1 MMKSK
6 VNLIH
11 EAQATIDD
19 GELLRRAARGDET
32 AFRQLYETHRTGLFR
47 FAYRLMGSIE
57 AAEDIVQECFLSL
70 IRQPQGFDA
79 TRGNLKMYLYGIAR
93 HAAFKIMRRNGI
105 ETGLNDT
112 DDETMFPTMTATT
125 NASPLL
131 NLIDEELAS
140 VVRCAVEELPPLQR
154 EAIILFEFEEL
165 SLGEIASISNATIGT
180 VKARLHRA
188 RHALR
193 THLADYQGEVANDR
207 EATRGEMMSVEH

>member
-47 FAYRLMGSIE
+47 FAYRLLGSIE
-57 AAEDIVQECFLSL
+57 AAEDIVQECFLTL

-93 HAAFKIMRRNGI
+93 HAAFKIMRRKGI
-105 ETGLNDT
+105 EIGLDGT
-112 DDETMFPTMTATT
+112 DDAAMFPAMTTT
-125 NASPLL
+125 HANPLVT
-131 NLIDEELAS
+131 LIDEELAS

-165 SLGEIASISNATIGT
+165 SLAEIASISNATIGT

-193 THLADYQGEVANDR
+193 THLADYRAEVANER
-207 EATRGEMMSVEH
+207 EAARGEMISVEH